1 MNKLL
6 NDTLR
11 VKGYKGPYYTDTIKT
26 ISSIKKEVKLLTDNG
41 KGVIEEVTEND
52 LKKLVDEAK
61 ESTGLKE
68 TVKVGENFG
77 KLGIYVGDEHPE
89 LKINW
94 AATNNKR
101 GSHALE
107 RLTERNISKL
117 DVEYYVENGKV
128 LKTIW
133 KKLCFCYRKGNGYIK

>member
-26 ISSIKKEVKLLTDNG
+26 ISSIKKEVKLLTDN
-41 KGVIEEVTEND
+41 V
-52 LKKLVDEAK
+52 AK

>member
-52 LKKLVDEAK
+52 LKKLVDDTPTIKLADNVAK

-77 KLGIYVGDEHPE
+77 
-89 LKINW
+89 
-94 AATNNKR
+94 
-101 GSHALE
+101 
-107 RLTERNISKL
+107 
-117 DVEYYVENGKV
+117 
-128 LKTIW
+128 
-133 KKLCFCYRKGNGYIK
+133 